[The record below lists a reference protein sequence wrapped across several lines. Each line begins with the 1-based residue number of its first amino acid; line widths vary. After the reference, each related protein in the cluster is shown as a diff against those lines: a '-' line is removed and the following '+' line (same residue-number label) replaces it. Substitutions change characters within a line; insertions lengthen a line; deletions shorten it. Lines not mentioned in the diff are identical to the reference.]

1 MPMHIIVRLFAT
13 HREAAGAGSVPVLL
27 DQGATAADALARA
40 RDVHPALPASA
51 EGLAFAVNREFA
63 KPDTLL
69 AEGDEV
75 AVLPP
80 VAGG

>member
-1 MPMHIIVRLFAT
+1 MPLHIIVRLFAS
-13 HREAAGAGSVPVLL
+13 HREAAGTGSVEVRLE
-27 DQGATAADALARA
+27 QGATAADAFARA
-40 RDVHPALPASA
+40 RDVHPELPADTNNV
-51 EGLAFAVNREFA
+51 AFAVNREFA
-63 KPDTLL
+63 RPDTQL

>member
-1 MPMHIIVRLFAT
+1 MPMHIIVRLFAS
-13 HREAAGAGSVPVLL
+13 HREAAGTGSVAVRLE
-27 DQGATAADALARA
+27 QGATAADAFARA
-40 RDVHPALPASA
+40 RDVHPGLPASTDN
-51 EGLAFAVNREFA
+51 LAFAVNREFA
-63 KPDTLL
+63 KPGTRL